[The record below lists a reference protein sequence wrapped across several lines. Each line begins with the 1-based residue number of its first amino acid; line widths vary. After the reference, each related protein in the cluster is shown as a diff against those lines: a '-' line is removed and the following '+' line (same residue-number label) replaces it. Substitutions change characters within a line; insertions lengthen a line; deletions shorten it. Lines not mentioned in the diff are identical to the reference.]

1 MRLPNLQPN
10 FQKISFS
17 TLAALVCLST
27 SSALA
32 NEPVAVVS
40 PNSSVPF
47 LGVDGIF
54 TLDTSVPSSL
64 NDPRNPGRIVFNQ
77 MEQFSFYRD
86 LAGEDAIAEN
96 CQYTYRGAAPDPFYY
111 PRFQSS
117 IWDLFELVSEDAAC
131 SGFKYVALRAPHG
144 DPIHMHVRY
153 GGLNSSF
160 EELLGHSTG
169 ESDTSRLDPWWSLY
183 CAEGVTAC
191 DL

>member
-1 MRLPNLQPN
+1 MRSLNLQN
-10 FQKISFS
+10 LQKFS
-17 TLAALVCLST
+17 VVILTASVGLSG
-27 SSALA
+27 SPSLA

-40 PNSSVPF
+40 PNASVPF

-54 TLDTSVPSSL
+54 TLDTTVPSSL

-77 MEQFSFYRD
+77 MERFSFYRD
-86 LAGEDAIAEN
+86 LAGENAIAEN
-96 CQYTYRGAAPDPFYY
+96 CQYAYRGAAPDPFYY

-131 SGFKYVALRAPHG
+131 SGFKYVALRSPHG

-153 GGLNSSF
+153 GGVNSSF
-160 EELLGHSTG
+160 DELLGHSTG
-169 ESDTSRLDPWWSLY
+169 EADANQLDPWWSLY